1 MQGAPIGNNN
11 VDEQQGTQTLKKIM
25 CKICILVCVLVSVC
39 IIAGAITGG
48 VLGSRCNDDTVIK
61 NVPVFTTDTRQLVT
75 ANNALTEDC
84 HNELQI
90 AFAEESEEESEEQDT
105 SIYVKNCSDF
115 RPHQQNA
122 SHQSPSELKV
132 HKPFTILENS
142 FNLSSLCSPGCKID
156 VALNLSTDT
165 DNNVFMC
172 YFNNPD
178 DASAFRKDW
187 RAAKKK
193 AIHCWSENITANTS
207 DTYHPDPFGVTVESY
222 YFVLLAATA
231 EISVQY
237 RVELINQTY
246 FDPSDYSLPD
256 CRLGALTSSCTVALN
271 GSIAGEVCVLAHAT
285 SNNWYGFSSYDVQ
298 FRKG

>member
-1 MQGAPIGNNN
+1 MGFIVVTAIVAIPIG
-11 VDEQQGTQTLKKIM
+11 VVRSQ
-25 CKICILVCVLVSVC
+25 CK
-39 IIAGAITGG
+39 
-48 VLGSRCNDDTVIK
+48 DFTVIK
-61 NVPVFTTDTRQLVT
+61 NIPVFTTDTRQLVT

-90 AFAEESEEESEEQDT
+90 AFAARSEEQDT

-122 SHQSPSELKV
+122 SHQSPSKLKV
-132 HKPFTILENS
+132 LKPFTILENN

-156 VALNLSTDT
+156 VALNLSTAT

-178 DASAFRKDW
+178 DVSAFRTNW
-187 RAAKKK
+187 RTGKKK

-207 DTYHPDPFGVTVESY
+207 DTYYPDPFNVTVESY

-246 FDPSDYSLPD
+246 FDASDYSLPD

-285 SNNWYGFSSYDVQ
+285 SARYRFSSYDVQ